1 MFGWFL
7 NSSCRLKKSGLN
19 HEEFY
24 IESPTHFSVGIH
36 TQLSMGRLP
45 EYEFFA
51 VHCIV
56 SIQRWLVWCS
66 SWRSYDSALGK
77 DLMPNR
83 YVVLDEERMEAV
95 QNCFIR
101 G

>member
-1 MFGWFL
+1 M
-7 NSSCRLKKSGLN
+7 
-19 HEEFY
+19 
-24 IESPTHFSVGIH
+24 
-36 TQLSMGRLP
+36 QLSMGGLP

-66 SWRSYDSALGK
+66 SWRSDHSSLGK

-83 YVVLDEERMEAV
+83 YVVLDEEHMDAV
-95 QNCFIR
+95 PNSNLIW
-101 G
+101 GYLNTGLHSVNVSI